1 MAGKQKKPGNGA
13 ATFGDNGVYL
23 TEDTCTNVARMIL
36 NMYPKLEYKD
46 KDLMARQDRLY
57 EGIQELVQ
65 LGLKIGNQ
73 VLYSAAGVSKDDV
86 YRWENEIDRT
96 PEHRDFV
103 KRIKLICSTAR
114 ELYMASGQINPVTG
128 IFWQKN
134 YDGLSDVQQI
144 NVLPT
149 QPLGEKLPE
158 VDIKRL
164 LGD

>member
-1 MAGKQKKPGNGA
+1 MAKQKKPGNGA

-23 TEDTCTNVARMIL
+23 TEDTCTNVAIL
-36 NMYPKLEYKD
+36 LLEMYPKLEYSD
-46 KDLMARQDRLY
+46 PDLMARQDKLY
-57 EGIQELVQ
+57 EGINSLVNK
-65 LGLKIGNQ
+65 GLKIGNQ
-73 VLYSAAGVSKDDV
+73 ILYAAAGLSKDNV
-86 YRWENEIDRT
+86 YDWENGSRT
-96 PEHRDFV
+96 REHSDFV
-103 KRIKLICSTAR
+103 KRIKLICTSAR